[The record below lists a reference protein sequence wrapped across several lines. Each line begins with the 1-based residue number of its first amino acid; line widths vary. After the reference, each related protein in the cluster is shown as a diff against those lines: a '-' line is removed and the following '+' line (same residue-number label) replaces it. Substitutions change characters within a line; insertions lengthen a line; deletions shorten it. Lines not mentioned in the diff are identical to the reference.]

1 MKYLIIIFISL
12 IIFSSCNQK
21 SRWTD
26 LNNNGEMDIYEDTSL
41 PLNDRVSDLISKMT
55 LEEKTSQ
62 LSSVSP
68 KIKRLGIKP
77 YVWRNEALHGVMAN
91 TGPSGRDCDSCIN
104 KTTVFPQSI
113 GLASTWNPSLA
124 FQEGVAIS
132 DEARAL
138 ANMIDSQK
146 YLNFW
151 NPMINIA
158 RDPRWGRT
166 QEGYGEDPF
175 LVSKIA
181 VQYIRGL
188 QGEDDTYVKVIAS
201 PKHFIANNVD
211 GDRHFT
217 SSNIDEEILR
227 DYYFPAFKSSIIEAN
242 ALGLMSAYNAL
253 NGIPCS
259 SNDFLLTEV
268 LRKEWGFNG
277 HVVSDCG
284 AIYNIH
290 ANHLY
295 VETPEE
301 GVAKSILSG
310 TDMNCGGQ
318 YEKYLLKAINKG
330 LLTENDVNI
339 SLRRVLLARFR
350 LGMFDPEEMVSY
362 SKIQPEV
369 IDSKKHRALA
379 KKVALESIVL
389 LKNKNKFLPLQKD
402 IKSIAVIGP
411 NADSS
416 IFGNYSGLPAYDI
429 TPFEGIKAKVSS
441 ETIVRYAQGAP
452 IFKKNPLPP
461 LTGDYLIAPDG
472 GKGLK
477 CEFFNNM
484 NFIGDP
490 VHTRN
495 DTIMIHQWWNEELF
509 PGEFVNKDQFSVRW
523 TGKIKPKVT
532 GKYMFNARTTVR
544 SSKKDKG
551 IRIYIDDELVVDQWK
566 SLRHWDS
573 GISKK
578 LHEGKL
584 YDFRVEYV
592 DDIDWA
598 AVTIGWKPI
607 NESLL
612 DNAKDLANNSDVV
625 ILVLGSNNATEEELH
640 DRTSIDLI
648 EEQKILVKEIY
659 NLNQNILIVLVNG
672 SPISINW
679 ENNNVPAILEAWYP
693 GQEGGSAI
701 ADVIFGDYNPGGK
714 LPITFYKGTEQ
725 LPDFYDYDITKGRT
739 YMFLDEKP
747 LYPFGYGL
755 SYTEFQFKNFSISDR
770 ELSIKD
776 TISVFFNLFNVGDYL
791 GSEVVQVYIK
801 PIFSSKYTPNKQLK
815 SFKKIFLKSGH
826 NKNIVIDIP
835 VKELETY
842 SAGSGEFTVKPGT
855 YHVLVGNSSENI
867 LFNKPISIVN

>member
-1 MKYLIIIFISL
+1 MKYLIIILASS
-12 IIFSSCNQK
+12 IICSSCNPKDQ
-21 SRWTD
+21 WMD
-26 LNNNGEMDIYEDTSL
+26 LNNNGKLDNYEDTSL
-41 PLNDRVSDLISKMT
+41 TLNERVSDLILRMT
-55 LEEKTSQ
+55 LVEKISQ
-62 LSSVSP
+62 LNGSSP
-68 KIKRLGIKP
+68 AIKRLGIEA

-113 GLASTWNPSLA
+113 GLASTWNPDLA
-124 FQEGVAIS
+124 FQEAIAIS

-138 ANMIDSQK
+138 ANSIGNQK

-217 SSNIDEEILR
+217 SSNIEEKILR
-227 DYYFPAFKSSIIEAN
+227 DYYFPAFKSSITEAN
-242 ALGLMSAYNAL
+242 ALGIMSAYNAL
-253 NGIPCS
+253 NGVPCS
-259 SNDFLLTEV
+259 SNEFLLTEV
-268 LRKEWGFNG
+268 LRKEWGFDG

-290 ANHLY
+290 ANHLF
-295 VETPEE
+295 VKTPEE

-318 YEKYLLKAINKG
+318 YGKYLLKAINSD
-330 LLTENDVNI
+330 LLTEDELDI
-339 SLRRVLLARFR
+339 SLRRVLLSRFK
-350 LGMFDPEEMVSY
+350 LGMFDPQELVPY
-362 SKIQPEV
+362 SKIQQEV
-369 IDSKKHRALA
+369 IDSEKHRVLA

-389 LKNKNKFLPLQKD
+389 LKNKNKFLPLNKD

-411 NADSS
+411 NADSAL
-416 IFGNYSGLPAYDI
+416 FGNYSGLPSYGV
-429 TPFEGIKAKVSS
+429 TPFDGIKAKVSE

-452 IFKKNPLPP
+452 IFQKNSLPP
-461 LTGDYLIAPDG
+461 LTSDCLITPDG

-484 NFIGDP
+484 DFIGEP
-490 VHTRN
+490 AYVRT
-495 DTIMIHQWWNEELF
+495 DTLMVHQWLNENLF
-509 PGEFVNKDQFSVRW
+509 PSSFVRTDQFSVRW
-523 TGKIKPKVT
+523 TGKIAPKVT

-551 IRIYIDDELVVDQWK
+551 IRIYIDDELVVDQWT

-573 GISKK
+573 GISKQLIK
-578 LHEGKL
+578 GKL
-584 YDFRVEYV
+584 YEFRVEYV

-607 NESLL
+607 NASLL
-612 DNAKDLANNSDVV
+612 DDAKSLAKNSDVV

-648 EEQKILVKEIY
+648 DEQKKLVKEIY
-659 NLNQNILIVLVNG
+659 NLNQNILIVLING

-679 ENNNVPAILEAWYP
+679 ENDNIPAILEAWYP
-693 GQEGGSAI
+693 GQEGGNAI
-701 ADVIFGDYNPGGK
+701 ADIIFGDYNPGGK
-714 LPITFYKGTEQ
+714 LPITFYKNLEQ

-739 YMFLDEKP
+739 YMFLDEDP
-747 LYPFGYGL
+747 LYPFGHGL
-755 SYTEFQFKNFSISDR
+755 SYTEFDFRNFYISDR
-770 ELSIKD
+770 ELSIED
-776 TISVFFNLFNVGDYL
+776 SISVSFDLFNVGDYQ

-801 PIFSSKYTPNKQLK
+801 SNVSSKYIPNKQLK
-815 SFKKIFLKSGH
+815 SFKKIFLKSGQSM
-826 NKNIVIDIP
+826 NVVLQIP
-835 VKELETY
+835 VKDLETY
-842 SAGSGEFTVKPGT
+842 SVDYGEFIVESGI
-855 YHVLVGNSSENI
+855 YNVLVGNSSENI
-867 LFNKPISIVN
+867 LLNKSISIIN